1 MRIAV
6 LGATGLT
13 GRELTTQALA
23 RGYQVTALARDPAR
37 LQDLACP
44 ALTLARANVRD
55 PDSVYAAVEGADA
68 LVSGLG
74 VGPCDP
80 PETLVEG
87 ARVAVS
93 AGVPRIVW
101 LGALGTGASRG
112 VARPV
117 FGPLLGWALRR
128 ELAAKVEADGLVVV
142 GGATVVHAGRL
153 TNTQAR
159 HTYMLT
165 PAGLARPRL
174 LPPSISRADV
184 AALMLDEAVAGQFP
198 GETVVALPCV
208 GYFAY
213 PDHKTASDK
222 LRSQDT

>member
-13 GRELTTQALA
+13 GLTGRELTTQALS

-44 ALTLARANVRD
+44 ALTLARTNVRD
-55 PDSVYAAVEGADA
+55 PESVYAAVTGADV

-74 VGPCDP
+74 AGASDP

-87 ARVAVS
+87 ARAAVS
-93 AGVPRIVW
+93 TGVPRIVW

-112 VARPV
+112 VAGPV
-117 FGPLLGWALRR
+117 FGPILGWALRR
-128 ELAAKVEADGLVVV
+128 EIAAKVEADGLIVAS
-142 GGATVVHAGRL
+142 GATVVHAGRL
-153 TNTQAR
+153 TNKQAR
-159 HTYMLT
+159 HTYALT
-165 PAGLARPRL
+165 PAGRARPRL

-198 GETVVALPCV
+198 GETVVALP
-208 GYFAY
+208 A
-213 PDHKTASDK
+213 
-222 LRSQDT
+222 

>member
-13 GRELTTQALA
+13 GRELTTQALS

-44 ALTLARANVRD
+44 ALTFARANVRD
-55 PDSVYAAVEGADA
+55 PDSVYAAVKGADA

-74 VGPCDP
+74 VGKSDP
-80 PETLVEG
+80 PETLVGG

-101 LGALGTGASRG
+101 LGALGAGASRR
-112 VARPV
+112 VAGPV
-117 FGPLLGWALRR
+117 LGPILSWVLHR
-128 ELAAKVEADGLVVV
+128 ELAAKVAADGLVVAS
-142 GGATVVHAGRL
+142 GSTVVHAGRL
-153 TNTQAR
+153 TNKQAR
-159 HTYMLT
+159 NTYVLT
-165 PAGLARPRL
+165 PAGLARLRL
-174 LPPSISRADV
+174 LPPSVSRADV

-198 GETVVALPCV
+198 GETVVVLP
-208 GYFAY
+208 
-213 PDHKTASDK
+213 T
-222 LRSQDT
+222 

>member
-112 VARPV
+112 VAGPV

-128 ELAAKVEADGLVVV
+128 ELAAKVEARLRRSGDRTRGQPRI
-142 GGATVVHAGRL
+142 HAL
-153 TNTQAR
+153 
-159 HTYMLT
+159 
-165 PAGLARPRL
+165 LARNERAKMGGGRRHRPRRR
-174 LPPSISRADV
+174 SGRGSVRRCR
-184 AALMLDEAVAGQFP
+184 GQ
-198 GETVVALPCV
+198 G
-208 GYFAY
+208 G
-213 PDHKTASDK
+213 
-222 LRSQDT
+222 RR